1 MKEELGKLEK
11 KLIPDDKKTQ
21 AALGDI
27 RKEIKKDRIRY
38 VFEKDIVS
46 KFHERMTIEN
56 KFEWIP
62 AMLEQPQSFEEYKKS
77 AFNIIYETRKTIYI
91 LPLDSTITE
100 EFLESCKN
108 YCEAFY
114 YGMNVKILKT
124 KDVTTL
130 GINTRGEEQIQ

>member
-130 GINTRGEEQIQ
+130 GIKTRGEEQIQ